1 MSQQQKSLKKLKRH
15 LKEEHN
21 VSPLSTYLKEIVY
34 GGNDGIIT
42 TFAVVSGFSG
52 AQGMSISPI
61 IPGFTVLLFGLANL
75 FADGVS
81 MGLGNFIS
89 IRSQQDQYTTEKNK
103 ELYEIKNDKK
113 QEIDETMTILM
124 AKGFSKSD
132 AQQITKYY
140 SKNDEYWA
148 EFMMK
153 YELELPNP
161 ELENPYLTGLAT
173 FLSFLFFGFI
183 PLIPYIF
190 LNTIDYNVFLFS
202 ILFTFSALLLLGF
215 LRWYVTRQNILRAV
229 GEILIIGILASSIA
243 YFVGTFFR

>member
-1 MSQQQKSLKKLKRH
+1 MSSQQESLKKLKAH

-52 AQGMSISPI
+52 AQSMSSAPI
-61 IPGFTVLLFGLANL
+61 IPAFTVLLFGLANL
-75 FADGVS
+75 FADGAS

-89 IRSQQDQYTTEKNK
+89 IRSQQDQYKSEKNK
-103 ELYEIKNDKK
+103 ELKEIRNDKK
-113 QEIDETMTILM
+113 QETEETKTILM
-124 AKGFSKSD
+124 AKGFNLKD
-132 AQQITKYY
+132 AEKITALY

-153 YELELPNP
+153 YELELSNP
-161 ELENPYLTGLAT
+161 ESENPFLTGSAT
-173 FLSFLFFGFI
+173 FTSFIFFGFI

-190 LNTIDYNVFLFS
+190 LTTTGYNVFFIS
-202 ILFTFSALLLLGF
+202 ILFTLGALILLGL
-215 LRWYVTRQNILRAV
+215 LRWYVTKQKAIRSI
-229 GEILIIGILASSIA
+229 GEIILIGLLASTIA